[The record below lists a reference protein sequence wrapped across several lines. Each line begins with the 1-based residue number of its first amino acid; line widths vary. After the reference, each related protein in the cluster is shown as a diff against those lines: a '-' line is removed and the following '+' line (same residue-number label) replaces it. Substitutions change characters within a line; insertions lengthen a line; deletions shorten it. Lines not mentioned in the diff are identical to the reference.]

1 MASRRNTV
9 LLIIV
14 VALSKLLLRNGILR
28 QGEDLGEMNEGI
40 INGRSLRL

>member
-14 VALSKLLLRNGILR
+14 VALSKLLLRNGILG
-28 QGEDLGEMNEGI
+28 QGEDLGKMNEGI
-40 INGRSLRL
+40 NIRSLRL